1 MNVIYE
7 QFKQMQ
13 KKKQTI
19 LPLYIYVLWQVVV
32 LVTIETWGCVSLIV
46 CLLLSAIMK
55 WLIGVCKWYHRA
67 YL

>member
-32 LVTIETWGCVSLIV
+32 LVTIGTWGCVSLIV